1 MKLALIFPGQASQ
14 YVGMGKDLCER
25 YPLANEFY
33 DKASDVLEFD
43 LKQISFQGPEEELKQ
58 TRITQPAIFVHSVIV
73 AHLLAERGV
82 RPAIVAGH
90 SLGEYSALV
99 GAQAISFED
108 GLQLVKLR
116 GELMQQAGNRNPGT
130 MAAILGLKTEQ
141 VTAICR
147 EAEDAGVVVPANF
160 NSPEQVVISGSI
172 TGVHKAMELA
182 KTKGA
187 KRVVELVVSGAFHS
201 PLMIPARDQLGQA
214 LAKIKIQKPSC
225 PVVPNVTAEP
235 TEDVEVIRRCL
246 VEQLTS
252 PVQWVDSMRTV
263 INFGVEKFLEV
274 GPGKVLCGLLRR
286 IDRQAVCETVGTVEE
301 IENIH
306 N

>member
-1 MKLALIFPGQASQ
+1 MHSNRNGSVNNEIS
-14 YVGMGKDLCER
+14 
-25 YPLANEFY
+25 AN
-33 DKASDVLEFD
+33 
-43 LKQISFQGPEEELKQ
+43 
-58 TRITQPAIFVHSVIV
+58 QPAIFVHSVIV

-187 KRVVELVVSGAFHS
+187 KRVVELVV
-201 PLMIPARDQLGQA
+201 Q
-214 LAKIKIQKPSC
+214 
-225 PVVPNVTAEP
+225 
-235 TEDVEVIRRCL
+235 
-246 VEQLTS
+246 
-252 PVQWVDSMRTV
+252 
-263 INFGVEKFLEV
+263 EKFFV
-274 GPGKVLCGLLRR
+274 ACSGVLIVRPFVKQWEL
-286 IDRQAVCETVGTVEE
+286 
-301 IENIH
+301 
-306 N
+306 

>member
-130 MAAILGLKTEQ
+130 
-141 VTAICR
+141 
-147 EAEDAGVVVPANF
+147 
-160 NSPEQVVISGSI
+160 
-172 TGVHKAMELA
+172 
-182 KTKGA
+182 
-187 KRVVELVVSGAFHS
+187 
-201 PLMIPARDQLGQA
+201 
-214 LAKIKIQKPSC
+214 
-225 PVVPNVTAEP
+225 
-235 TEDVEVIRRCL
+235 
-246 VEQLTS
+246 
-252 PVQWVDSMRTV
+252 
-263 INFGVEKFLEV
+263 
-274 GPGKVLCGLLRR
+274 
-286 IDRQAVCETVGTVEE
+286 
-301 IENIH
+301 
-306 N
+306 